1 MIKKVTLKDFQIH
14 KNLELE
20 FDKFTT
26 LTGGSNGG
34 KSAVLRAIIGLV
46 RNDSPASYVRYGQ
59 KTLSV
64 TIEFDDHQKV
74 EWIKGEGTN
83 KYILT
88 NAEGVAR
95 TFDKV
100 GKEAPEE
107 VRDLLKLGPVAVKG
121 SDKEYINF
129 HSQLEAP
136 FLISAT
142 PGSVA
147 KLFGE
152 LTSASQLY
160 TAVGEGNRL
169 VRSTNSLKSTRK
181 TDLDSA
187 KESLDDYDDL
197 EVQQEQLAEGSR
209 LYNEARQLSSD
220 IDACRGLLKGIETT
234 EDSSALLEI
243 AASVLEPKVTIDLDD
258 LTEYSDQSKALG
270 TLTTRIDMLAEKI
283 TTAEA
288 GITTLDPVT
297 GVDLSALTDLST
309 RIGIVD
315 GYVSGIDTTAT
326 KLAALEASVTEQVM
340 IVDGFESSI
349 ADKFNE
355 LTECASC
362 GQELT
367 EEAKTTLVEGRVAH
381 ATC

>member
-1 MIKKVTLKDFQIH
+1 VIKKVTLKDFQIH